1 MEVKFEEK
9 DLKRL
14 IYWIVCKFK
23 EDEFHHQA
31 ASAKSDLI
39 GGFFD
44 RWFNRAPEFLIFREL
59 LKDRGYDV
67 AIDNFLYGQ
76 DTKKNA
82 PDVIGLEKN
91 DEIIVKFTVYQD
103 GDWKKIDNM
112 PLIEV
117 KTFRKTQSLSAVGH
131 TQMDSNNYYVF
142 VESNVR
148 DDYLITLFKESVFS
162 KEIFESLKEYK
173 EFIESDKNNQII
185 PLPQLKI
192 EENLGFFKLLGIFRG
207 DIVQKYSILVGVD
220 ENSKPEKPRY
230 FSSVEKIEPIAH
242 QMDENFSDT
251 LYKEGIEYVPFYMKA
266 SNGSDIIIVKKLK
279 GYIVIK
285 INGNADI
292 NGNHVNDGY
301 YKVIFKKFDRSSK
314 KKEYIG
320 DKIVFANIAENSQE
334 ELISKFDKLVKDV
347 K

>member
-1 MEVKFEEK
+1 MKVKFEEE

-31 ASAKSDLI
+31 SSTKSDLI

-59 LKDRGYDV
+59 LTGKKYDV
-67 AIDNFLYGQ
+67 ALDNFLYGQ

-82 PDVIGLEKN
+82 PDVIGLEKG
-91 DEIIVKFTVYQD
+91 DKIIVKFAVYRD
-103 GDWKKIDNM
+103 GDWKKIDKM

-131 TQMDSNNYYVF
+131 TQMDAEHYYVF

-148 DDYLITLFKESVFS
+148 EDYLITLFKESVFS
-162 KEIFESLKEYK
+162 KKIFESLKEHK

-185 PLPQLKI
+185 PIPELKV
-192 EENLGFFKLLGIFRG
+192 EKDLGFFKLLGIFRG
-207 DIVQKYSILVGVD
+207 DIVKKYSILVGID
-220 ENSKPEKPRY
+220 ENGKPEKPRY
-230 FSSVEKIEPIAH
+230 FSSIEEIEPISH
-242 QMDENFSDT
+242 QIEEDFNKT
-251 LYKEGIEYVPFYMKA
+251 LYRDGNNYVPFYMNA
-266 SNGSDIIIVKKLK
+266 NEGSKITIVKKLK
-279 GYIVIK
+279 GYFVVK
-285 INGNADI
+285 VAGSAEINGNL
-292 NGNHVNDGY
+292 VNEGY

-314 KKEYIG
+314 KKEYVG
-320 DKIVFANIAENSQE
+320 DKTVFANIAENSQN
-334 ELISKFDKLVKDV
+334 ELITKFDKLVKNI

>member
-1 MEVKFEEK
+1 MIVPFEEK

-31 ASAKSDLI
+31 SSAKSDLI

-59 LKDRGYDV
+59 LKEKDYDV

-82 PDVIGLEKN
+82 PDIIGIEK
-91 DEIIVKFTVYQD
+91 EGKIIVKFAVYHD

-131 TQMDSNNYYVF
+131 TQMDLNHYYVF

-148 DDYLITLFKESVFS
+148 EDYLITLFKESVFS
-162 KEIFESLKEYK
+162 KEIFESLKGHS
-173 EFIESDKNNQII
+173 EFIESDTNNQII
-185 PLPQLKI
+185 PIPQLKV
-192 EENLGFFKLLGIFRG
+192 EGDLGFFRLLGIFRG
-207 DIVQKYSILVGVD
+207 DIVQKYSILVGID
-220 ENSKPEKPRY
+220 AEGKSEKPKY
-230 FSSVEKIEPIAH
+230 FSSIEQVEPITH
-242 QMDENFSDT
+242 QIDEVFNDVI
-251 LYKEGIEYVPFYMKA
+251 YKEGNECVPFYMKPKNK
-266 SNGSDIIIVKKLK
+266 SEIIIVKKLK
-279 GYIVIK
+279 GYIIIK
-285 INGNADI
+285 INGEADI
-292 NGNHVNDGY
+292 NGNIAKGGY
-301 YKVIFKKFDRSSK
+301 YKIIFKKFDRSSK

-320 DKIVFANIAENSQE
+320 DKMVFANIAENSQD
-334 ELISKFDKLVKDV
+334 ELIAKFDNLVKNI